1 MGNDRVVSNE
11 TKIINFNNSTL
22 ILFHE
27 KINGVEYGATV
38 KTNDKIYLVKNSS
51 VNSLESY
58 TIDQSTISDLKPF
71 KAEVNKIINQNGSY
85 KYVIERVL

>member
-38 KTNDKIYLVKNSS
+38 KTNDKIYLVKNSA
-51 VNSLESY
+51 VNSL
-58 TIDQSTISDLKPF
+58 
-71 KAEVNKIINQNGSY
+71 
-85 KYVIERVL
+85 